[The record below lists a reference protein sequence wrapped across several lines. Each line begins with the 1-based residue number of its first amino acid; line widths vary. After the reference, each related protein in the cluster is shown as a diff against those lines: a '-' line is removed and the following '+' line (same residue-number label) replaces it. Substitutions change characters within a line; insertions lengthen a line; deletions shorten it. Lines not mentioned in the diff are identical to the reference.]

1 VRDER
6 RLARGPFLPTR
17 LAALT
22 LTLCAALAGCGGESD
37 DEVEEPATATVEEAR
52 PAAPDP
58 EPTAPDVPPVERLD
72 AIPLMPGL
80 TVVTAVT
87 QSLGD
92 FESVKQIASVDDE
105 GYWIHYSADG
115 VDRAGQSRTVRARR
129 KVLWEDLRSAPSYRL
144 PFGEEEPELVPG
156 TTAISVS
163 TAVFEGI
170 RDDGTGTLQVIGN
183 LTPEQAASALV
194 AGDSEFTG
202 TVSVVG
208 EEPFPTIVN
217 GVPSLLPAVRIR
229 GRLTDDV
236 ALEPFEFEGVFL
248 DDARH
253 PLALRWRLAEQGID
267 VVRVDWTG
275 EATFDLLEERLSLGQ
290 SVALHGIYF
299 DFGSATLRPESE
311 FVLDGLASILREHP
325 DWRIRIEGHTDDI
338 GDVSANLALSERRAG
353 AVRQALIDRLEDG
366 PERFEVIGLG
376 EARPVA
382 TNETLEGR
390 ARNRRVEL
398 VRIEPDFNTFSIV
411 AVDPE
416 TGETGVAVTTR
427 NTCVGNGVPWVRA
440 GVGAV
445 ATQAA
450 TRVEYGPELLDRLAE
465 GAEPEQ
471 ALRALLD
478 DDARAPHRQIG
489 VVAVDGQVAQ
499 HTGPETNPWAG
510 HRSGDGYAV
519 QGNLLVG
526 REVIDAV
533 AESFESTRASGRHL
547 ADRLVAALE
556 AGQAR
561 GGDAR
566 KGRMQSAAVRVADPR
581 EGVALRPDGESVF
594 IHVCEHPTPVA
605 ELRRIH
611 DTSARVLGH
620 RVLERASGSDVGQL
634 LIMLHALG
642 YYRAEL
648 DSLPRAR
655 GWDVYDADAVEAV
668 DRFRA
673 DRGLSTPER
682 GSPAGLVDGETVEH
696 LWAALDSAGLT
707 PEVRRR
713 IRDLTRIRR

>member
-353 AVRQALIDRLEDG
+353 AVRQALIDRLGDG
-366 PERFEVIGLG
+366 PERFEVVGLG
-376 EARPVA
+376 ESRPVA

-390 ARNRRVEL
+390 ALNRRVEL
-398 VRIEPDFNTFSIV
+398 ARIE
-411 AVDPE
+411 
-416 TGETGVAVTTR
+416 G
-427 NTCVGNGVPWVRA
+427 
-440 GVGAV
+440 
-445 ATQAA
+445 
-450 TRVEYGPELLDRLAE
+450 
-465 GAEPEQ
+465 
-471 ALRALLD
+471 
-478 DDARAPHRQIG
+478 
-489 VVAVDGQVAQ
+489 
-499 HTGPETNPWAG
+499 
-510 HRSGDGYAV
+510 
-519 QGNLLVG
+519 
-526 REVIDAV
+526 
-533 AESFESTRASGRHL
+533 
-547 ADRLVAALE
+547 
-556 AGQAR
+556 
-561 GGDAR
+561 
-566 KGRMQSAAVRVADPR
+566 
-581 EGVALRPDGESVF
+581 
-594 IHVCEHPTPVA
+594 
-605 ELRRIH
+605 
-611 DTSARVLGH
+611 
-620 RVLERASGSDVGQL
+620 
-634 LIMLHALG
+634 
-642 YYRAEL
+642 
-648 DSLPRAR
+648 
-655 GWDVYDADAVEAV
+655 
-668 DRFRA
+668 
-673 DRGLSTPER
+673 
-682 GSPAGLVDGETVEH
+682 
-696 LWAALDSAGLT
+696 
-707 PEVRRR
+707 
-713 IRDLTRIRR
+713 